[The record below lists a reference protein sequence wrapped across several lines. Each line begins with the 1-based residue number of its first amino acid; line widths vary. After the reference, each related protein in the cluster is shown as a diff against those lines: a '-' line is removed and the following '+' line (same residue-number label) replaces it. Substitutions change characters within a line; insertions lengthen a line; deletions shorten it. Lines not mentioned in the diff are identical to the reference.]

1 MGEKMSRRPY
11 VREVSRTTWFFK
23 RPRYMRY
30 MAREVTCIFI
40 GIFTMILLVGLAR
53 LSEGPAQWDAFL
65 KALQTPVSIVF
76 LLLALAFSLYNSFTW
91 FNVAPK
97 ALPIQVGDEHWP
109 DSVVAGGHYVAWV
122 LLSFF
127 ILFWAGVF

>member
-1 MGEKMSRRPY
+1 MSRLPY
-11 VREVSRTTWFFK
+11 VRECPPTTWYFK

-40 GIFTMILLVGLAR
+40 GIYTVILLVGLQR
-53 LSEGPAQWDAFL
+53 LSQGQLQYEAFL
-65 KALQTPVSIVF
+65 AALRSPSSVIF
-76 LLLALAFSLYNSFTW
+76 HLLALAFSLYNTFTW

-109 DSVVAGGHYVAWV
+109 DSVVAGGHYVVWV
-122 LLSFF
+122 GLSLFM
-127 ILFWAGVF
+127 LFWAGVL

>member
-11 VREVSRTTWFFK
+11 VREVSRTAWFFK

-40 GIFTMILLVGLAR
+40 GIFTFILLVGLAR
-53 LSEGPAQWDAFL
+53 LADGAERWDAFL
-65 KALQTPVSIVF
+65 KALQTPLSVGF
-76 LLLALAFSLYNSFTW
+76 LSLALAFSLYNSFTW

-97 ALPIQVGDEHWP
+97 ALPIQVGEEFMP
-109 DSVVAGGHYVAWV
+109 DSVVAGGHYVIWV
-122 LLSFF
+122 ALSLF

>member
-30 MAREVTCIFI
+30 MAREITSIFI
-40 GIFTMILLVGLAR
+40 GIYTMLLLVGLAR
-53 LSEGPAQWDAFL
+53 LSQGQFEYEAFL
-65 KALQTPVSIVF
+65 AALRQPASIVF
-76 LLLALAFSLYNSFTW
+76 HLLALAFSLYNSFTW

-97 ALPIQVGDEHWP
+97 ALPIQVGDRHWP
-109 DSVVAGGHYVAWV
+109 DSVVAGGHYVAWMALSLFV
-122 LLSFF
+122 L
-127 ILFWAGVF
+127 IWAGVF